1 MYKVYIY
8 LHAWTVVSKP
18 LLFTPPFFLAEFYDK
33 SVSFPKQMLKWKK
46 MKKKNVYAHYRV
58 VLKPVLPPFF
68 FGLSFRINQCF
79 LS

>member
-1 MYKVYIY
+1 MHGQLYRNLYY
-8 LHAWTVVSKP
+8 LPP
-18 LLFTPPFFLAEFYDK
+18 LFLAEFYDK
-33 SVSFPKQMLKWKK
+33 YVSFPKQML
-46 MKKKNVYAHYRV
+46 KKKNVYAHYRV